1 MINKALRI
9 LIADEQHFHRMKTER
24 LFNQLDYYRVAP
36 VQSLAEML
44 SLVEYGCEPFD
55 LVVINASLAG
65 GALDLPGFFLDNRQV
80 HHALIYAGQQTQL
93 PPVPTACQQKV
104 QVSRATLPD
113 FASIQRLM
121 AFIDPPACEAAQS
134 LGHERYQQRIG

>member
-1 MINKALRI
+1 MTNKTLRI

-44 SLVEYGCEPFD
+44 TLVEYGCEPFD

-65 GALDLPGFFLDNRQV
+65 GTLDLPGFFLDNRQV
-80 HHALIYAGQQTQL
+80 RHALINAS
-93 PPVPTACQQKV
+93 A
-104 QVSRATLPD
+104 LPD
-113 FASIQRLM
+113 FASIQWLM
-121 AFIDPPACEAAQS
+121 TLIDPPACEAALS
-134 LGHERYQQRIG
+134 LNQERYRQRIG

>member
-1 MINKALRI
+1 MTNRTLRI

-44 SLVEYGCEPFD
+44 TLVEYGCEPFD

-65 GALDLPGFFLDNRQV
+65 GALDLPGFFLDNCQV
-80 HHALIYAGQQTQL
+80 RHTLIYAS
-93 PPVPTACQQKV
+93 A
-104 QVSRATLPD
+104 LPD

-121 AFIDPPACEAAQS
+121 TLIDPPACEAAPS
-134 LGHERYQQRIG
+134 LDQERYRQRIG